1 MNVDRRRFLVHAA
14 LGASGAVSLVVLG
27 CQRGNAV
34 IELRDVFA
42 DPTDVLAIGRSY
54 LLQHPGEA
62 DRAALSAR
70 TIDPEDT
77 ASSARL
83 RAALRERI
91 RADFAASR
99 LFTAD
104 RWILSRTEGRLA
116 ALAVLDS
123 DSR

>member
-1 MNVDRRRFLVHAA
+1 MIIDRRRFLVRAA

-27 CQRGNAV
+27 CDRDTV
-34 IELRDVFA
+34 TIELHHVFG
-42 DPTDVLAIGRSY
+42 DPTDGLAIGRSY

-62 DRAALSAR
+62 DRPTLVAQM
-70 TIDPEDT
+70 IDPEDT
-77 ASSARL
+77 ASPTRL
-83 RAALRERI
+83 RSALRDRI

-99 LFTAD
+99 VFEYD

-123 DSR
+123 EFP